1 MRRVTKRVSELIPGT
16 TWMNMLLGDSQ
27 TGDDPPSASEHDD
40 QPPVKKLCT
49 SINTFTNVNNRTR
62 VDTSPLVNSDENHRH
77 SSKRLQQ
84 PFVYL
89 CMHFNLIAI
98 IVFT

>member
-27 TGDDPPSASEHDD
+27 TGDDPSSASEHDD

-49 SINTFTNVNNRTR
+49 SNNTFTIVNNRTR
-62 VDTSPLVNSDENHRH
+62 VDTSPLINSDDNHRD
-77 SSKRLQQ
+77 SGKRLHY
-84 PFVYL
+84 PL
-89 CMHFNLIAI
+89 
-98 IVFT
+98 